1 MEKGDKLFYDII
13 KILHKENVLEQ
24 LMLTGGWCQRLYRH
38 CYNNPLEISALRTAD
53 VDFIIRRPIRFEKK
67 LNIAEIL
74 SQVGFEEVYS
84 TPKGFIKYVHPD
96 LEIEFLISEIGRGS
110 NNPYP
115 LKHLHTNA
123 QRLRYLDILEKYPL
137 EIDFHEL
144 KITVPQPA
152 AFVIN
157 KFIIS
162 QRRKDKAKSEKDI
175 NTAKEIGEYILNDEY
190 QKILLKE
197 IYEDLNEK
205 LQNKLIKIIKSH
217 SISIH
222 DYLSD

>member
-96 LEIEFLISEIGRGS
+96 LLS
-110 NNPYP
+110 
-115 LKHLHTNA
+115 
-123 QRLRYLDILEKYPL
+123 
-137 EIDFHEL
+137 
-144 KITVPQPA
+144 
-152 AFVIN
+152 
-157 KFIIS
+157 
-162 QRRKDKAKSEKDI
+162 RK
-175 NTAKEIGEYILNDEY
+175 
-190 QKILLKE
+190 
-197 IYEDLNEK
+197 
-205 LQNKLIKIIKSH
+205 
-217 SISIH
+217 
-222 DYLSD
+222 